1 MRICLTLSFAMLF
14 AAGVGNASASD
25 VVIER
30 GDAMLTL
37 ADIDARMQRLPDH
50 ERPDFAHRPDNLAR
64 MMDQLLLNRQL
75 ANEARSLGLD
85 QDPKVKHDLVLAAEE
100 VLAVHRLN
108 QLVATGSVPD
118 FEPLA
123 RERYL
128 ADPSAH
134 AQRGRRVV
142 EHVLVAIGERS
153 EEDALERALEVHAAA
168 IAGRDFAQ
176 LVEQYS
182 EDPGKVDNAG
192 RYELLAPGTYV
203 PEFERT
209 ANELEEVGQI
219 SEPVRTDFGF
229 HVLRLVEASP
239 PRERSFDEVRQHL
252 VDKLRED
259 YLKSAR
265 ERHSAELRSL
275 PDQGNEELLRSL
287 RARYGGDF
295 TLPGAGGA
303 SN

>member
-1 MRICLTLSFAMLF
+1 MRVCLTLSLAVLIV
-14 AAGVGNASASD
+14 AGGGKVMAGD

-30 GDAMLTL
+30 GDAALTL

-85 QDPKVKHDLVLAAEE
+85 RDPKVQHDLVLAAEE

-108 QLVATGSVPD
+108 QLVATGSLPD

-142 EHVLVAIGERS
+142 EHVLLATSERS
-153 EEDALERALEVHAAA
+153 EEDALELALEVRAAA
-168 IAGRDFAQ
+168 IAGTDFGH
-176 LVEQYS
+176 LVERYS
-182 EDPGKVDNAG
+182 EDPGKSDNAG
-192 RYELLAPGTYV
+192 RYELLTPGTFV

-209 ANELEEVGQI
+209 ANELDEVGQV
-219 SEPVRTDFGF
+219 SEPVRTEFGF
-229 HVLRLVEASP
+229 HIIRLVEASP
-239 PRERSFDEVRQHL
+239 PRERSFDEVRQQL

-259 YLKSAR
+259 YLKSTR

-287 RARYGGDF
+287 RARYGGEF
-295 TLPGAGGA
+295 APPGAGGG
-303 SN
+303 SD